1 MRLGPGDILWL
12 SKARR
17 GPLTVTH
24 THSPPPRPAS
34 QHAPSPRGV
43 RRYPLRLIERLPGL
57 TYDGVA
63 PTGSPTAYA
72 PTRAP
77 KRVTLPP
84 PGPSASGVSA
94 GVPRT
99 GSENRTTSEEFNV

>member
-12 SKARR
+12 SKARC
-17 GPLTVTH
+17 GPLSVRTRTAHRPV
-24 THSPPPRPAS
+24 RPA
-34 QHAPSPRGV
+34 HAPSPRGV

-94 GVPRT
+94 AAPIT
-99 GSENRTTSEEFNV
+99 GSENRATSEEFNV